1 MITGLLILLPIAGS
15 ALVMFSTREK
25 TIRRNA
31 LIISLAELILAII
44 AACGFKSDGAAGNV
58 FSFQWIKEM
67 NIQFMFGMDGLSLL
81 LVLLT
86 AFLIPVIIIASY
98 SCSSRRVNIFFGLI
112 LLAEGALVGVFTS
125 LNGIVFYISWEFAL
139 IPVYFVLALWGGENR
154 IKITFKFLIYTL
166 TGSLIMLSAL
176 IYLYYQ
182 TPDPHSF
189 SFASLYN
196 AATTKESQTWIFI
209 AFFLAFAIK
218 IPVVPFH
225 TWQPDTYTT
234 APPAGS
240 MILAGIMLK
249 MGIYGIIRLLIPICP
264 LAFPVL
270 GTPVIILVTAGIVYA
285 SVIAIKQDDLKR
297 FIAYVSIAHVGL
309 ITAAVMSLNSK
320 AVNGA
325 VFQML
330 AHGIN
335 VVALFIIVDII
346 EVRNKSRK
354 ISELGGIA
362 GTMPSLAIFF
372 MIIILGSVALPLTSG
387 FVGEFLMLIGLF
399 SYSPWI
405 AGVAGLT
412 IILSSVYML
421 WMYQRVMLGKIREGL
436 PATQPPLFRSDLFAI
451 VPLVIVIFLLGCY
464 PTPMLKIAGPAIDTI
479 LRTINILPN

>member
-1 MITGLLILLPIAGS
+1 MLTGLLILLPIAGS

-25 TIRRNA
+25 AIRRNA
-31 LIISLAELILAII
+31 LIIAIAELILALV
-44 AACGFKSDGAAGNV
+44 AAAGFTNNGSPGYIL
-58 FSFQWIKEM
+58 SFQWIKGL
-67 NIQFMFGMDGLSLL
+67 NIPFIFGMDGLSLL
-81 LVLLT
+81 MVLLT
-86 AFLIPVIIIASY
+86 VFLIPVIIIASY

-112 LLAEGALVGVFTS
+112 LIAEGSLVGVFTA
-125 LNGIVFYISWEFAL
+125 LNGIVFYIFWEFAL
-139 IPVYFVLALWGGENR
+139 IPVYFIIALWGGENR
-154 IKITFKFLIYTL
+154 IRITFKFLIYTL
-166 TGSLIMLSAL
+166 TGSLIMLAAL
-176 IYLYYQ
+176 IYLYFQ

-189 SFASLYN
+189 SFQALYHT
-196 AATTKESQTWIFI
+196 ATTKESQIWIFL

-225 TWQPDTYTT
+225 TWQPDTYTS

-270 GTPVIILVTAGIVYA
+270 GMPVIILVTAGIIYS
-285 SVIAIKQDDLKR
+285 SVIAIRQDDLKR

-309 ITAAVMSLNSK
+309 ITAAVLSLNNK

-325 VFQML
+325 VFQMI

-362 GTMPSLAIFF
+362 ASMPSLAIVF
-372 MIIILGSVALPLTSG
+372 MIIILASVALPLTSG
-387 FVGEFLMLIGLF
+387 FVGEFLMLLGLF
-399 SYSPWI
+399 SFSPWI
-405 AGVAGLT
+405 AAGAGLT
-412 IILSSVYML
+412 IIFSAVYML
-421 WMYQRVMLGKIREGL
+421 WMYQRVMLGNLRVGL
-436 PATQPPLFRSDLFAI
+436 PVKQPPLLRNDLYAL
-451 VPLVIVIFLLGCY
+451 VPLIIMIFLLGCY
-464 PTPMLKIAGPAIDTI
+464 PKPVMQIAGPAIDAI
-479 LRTINILPN
+479 LKTINILPN